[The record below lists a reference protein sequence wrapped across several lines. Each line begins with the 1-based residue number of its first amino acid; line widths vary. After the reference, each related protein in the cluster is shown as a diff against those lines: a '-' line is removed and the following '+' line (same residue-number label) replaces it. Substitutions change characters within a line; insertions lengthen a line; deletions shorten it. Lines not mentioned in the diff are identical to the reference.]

1 MKRAKLMCC
10 LLVLVLLVSGCSNV
24 PVTGTEPSTDP
35 SGVSAFVMPDIPDVS
50 LDPVSV
56 LAEGIYCTGGNYDIG
71 IYPFSLTRFFYVDLF
86 SEEPLPEDASVTL
99 DTSIPYRSSIT
110 EVKPAGAVETQYP
123 YYLFQCT
130 QETDWPKMTEA
141 YLKAQYAIYEQNKIQ
156 LGGITPSQQQLDQWA
171 QDSDTYSRMF
181 HACEEAYLD
190 KVEKWESAAQPSVY
204 QYRIGFS
211 FNDWDSSASD
221 TITEATLGFGGKS
234 LTIPIGSVRL
244 DGNVAC
250 LHPRGNG
257 AEMQTLAI
265 GEYPGGTPWGGECLD
280 ILSALNMKVKKDIK
294 ITDLYIYNNMAQISE
309 CTVNLTSMGM
319 TVDQKWLPGEE
330 TMELQEG
337 DEIIFSITLQ
347 DKDLTKREYA
357 KNMVLILEYEQD
369 GETYCDNMDIQI
381 IRRREP
387 YEVYLWAFEGVNTQA
402 YYQQFLNIAKSVTFG
417 GE

>member
-1 MKRAKLMCC
+1 MKKAKLMCF

-24 PVTGTEPSTDP
+24 PVTGTEPPTDP

-86 SEEPLPEDASVTL
+86 LEEPLPEDASVTL
-99 DTSIPYRSSIT
+99 DTSIPYRTSIT
-110 EVKPAGAVETQYP
+110 EVKPAGTVEMQYP

-130 QETDWPKMTEA
+130 QETDWPKITEA
-141 YLKAQYAIYEQNKIQ
+141 YLKAQYAVYERATLQ
-156 LGGITPSQQQLDQWA
+156 LEGIAPSQQQLDRWE
-171 QDSDTYSRMF
+171 QDRETYSRLSS
-181 HACEEAYLD
+181 ACEEAYLEQ
-190 KVEKWESAAQPSVY
+190 VEKWESAAQPFVH

-211 FNDWDSSASD
+211 FSGWDGSVSD
-221 TITEATLGFGGKS
+221 VITEATLTYDGKP

-244 DGNVAC
+244 DGDAARPYPSGDGVSV
-250 LHPRGNG
+250 
-257 AEMQTLAI
+257 QSLAI
-265 GEYPGGTPWGGECLD
+265 GEYPGGSPWSVEFLD
-280 ILSALNMKVKKDIK
+280 LPSSLSIKVKKDVK
-294 ITDLYIYNNMAQISE
+294 LKDLYIYNNMAQISE

-319 TVDQKWLPGEE
+319 TVDQTWSPGGD
-330 TMELQEG
+330 TMEVQEG
-337 DEIIFSITLQ
+337 DEIIFNIILQ
-347 DKDLTKREYA
+347 DKDLTEREYA

-369 GETYCDNMDIQI
+369 GETYCESMEIQI

-402 YYQQFLNIAKSVTFG
+402 YYTQFLNIAKSVTFE

>member
-1 MKRAKLMCC
+1 MKKVKLMCC

-24 PVTGTEPSTDP
+24 PATGTESPTSQ
-35 SGVSAFVMPDIPDVS
+35 SGVSAFVMPDIPEVS
-50 LDPVSV
+50 LEPVSV

-86 SEEPLPEDASVTL
+86 SKEPLPEDASVIL
-99 DTSIPYRSSIT
+99 DTSIPYRTSIT
-110 EVKPAGAVETQYP
+110 EVKPAGTVEMQYP

-141 YLKAQYAIYEQNKIQ
+141 YLKAQYAAYERDTLQ
-156 LGGITPSQQQLDQWA
+156 LEGITPSQQQLDRWA
-171 QDSDTYSRMF
+171 QDRETHSRLSS
-181 HACEEAYLD
+181 ACEEAYLAQI
-190 KVEKWESAAQPSVY
+190 EKWKSAAQPSVH

-211 FNDWDSSASD
+211 FSGWDRSVSD
-221 TITEATLGFGGKS
+221 VITEATLTYDGKS
-234 LTIPIGSVRL
+234 LTIPIGSVLL
-244 DGNVAC
+244 DGNAAC
-250 LHPRGNG
+250 PYPCGNG
-257 AEMQTLAI
+257 VKMQSLAI

-280 ILSALNMKVKKDIK
+280 IPSALNMKATKDIK
-294 ITDLYIYNNMAQISE
+294 LTNLYVYNNMAQISE

-319 TVDQKWLPGEE
+319 TVDQTWSPGEDFI
-330 TMELQEG
+330 ELQEG
-337 DEIIFSITLQ
+337 SEIALHITLA
-347 DKDLTKREYA
+347 DKDLTEREYA

-369 GETYCDNMDIQI
+369 GETYCDSMDIQI

-402 YYQQFLNIAKSVTFG
+402 YYQQFLNIARSVTFE